1 MDARER
7 LGALLR
13 QRALVR
19 GTFRL
24 ASGQISDHY
33 FDCKR
38 VTLDPEGAYWA
49 AEAILDLIDKERLAA
64 QAVGGPTIGADP
76 IAAAVAVRS
85 HERGRPLPAFLVR
98 GRAKDHGTGRTIE
111 NAPPAGARV
120 VVIEDVVTSGSST
133 LRAIREVEEAGL
145 KVEAVVCLVDREQG
159 GAQALAAYRFLP
171 LFRRAEL
178 L

>member
-1 MDARER
+1 MEARER

-19 GTFRL
+19 GAFRL

-38 VTLDPEGAYWA
+38 VTLDPEGAHWT
-49 AEAILDLIDKERLAA
+49 AEAILDLIEKEGLHPE
-64 QAVGGPTIGADP
+64 AVGGPTIGADP
-76 IAAAVAVRS
+76 IAAAVALRS
-85 HERGRPLPAFLVR
+85 RERGRPLPAFLVR

-111 NAPPAGARV
+111 NAPPPGARV
-120 VVIEDVVTSGSST
+120 LVVEDVITTAAST
-133 LRAIREVEEAGL
+133 LGALREVEEAGL

-159 GAQALAAYRFLP
+159 GAEALSAYRFLP
-171 LFRRAEL
+171 LFRRSEL

>member
-24 ASGQISDHY
+24 SSGQISDHY

-38 VTLDPEGAYWA
+38 VTLDPEGAYWV
-49 AEAILDLIDKERLAA
+49 AEAILDLLDKERLAA
-64 QAVGGPTIGADP
+64 QAIGGPTIGADP

-111 NAPPAGARV
+111 NAPPPGARV
-120 VVIEDVVTSGSST
+120 IMVEDVITTAGST

-159 GAQALAAYRFLP
+159 GAQALSAYRFMP
-171 LFRRAEL
+171 LFRRSDL